1 MSTRLAFSTTY
12 HSQTNKQTE
21 KVNRVIKDIL
31 RACYLD
37 QGASWIEVLLLMEF
51 ASNNSYQATI

>member
-1 MSTRLAFSTTY
+1 MSTRLTFSTTY

-21 KVNRVIKDIL
+21 RVNRVIKDIL
-31 RACYLD
+31 RAYYLD
-37 QGASWIEVLLLMEF
+37 QGASWIEVLPLMEF